1 MFGRRTFGVA
11 GAAILGSLALLA
23 TGVAHAIVDLD
34 AEDKSKA
41 AVTFAKELL
50 KASTTHGDVD
60 YYTVT
65 QTGSGDG
72 VGLVMAKLGAVVAA
86 DRNAEVTF
94 TFQNL
99 VFLSTSTAPAITV
112 EDADGQ
118 PVVAGQ
124 AHSGGGLSGENTVSY
139 RLSPTAELPAD
150 TVLSLGV
157 PDGGVGIS
165 ASAPVS
171 VTMDLTAEPAQVG
184 GDPVTYQVSHPNA
197 IDAKPALKVTTTP
210 NYPVASVE
218 DGYRKFK
225 AGPGVSSDR
234 LSASLGG
241 LSISVEPYLKPDGAA
256 VAKRDIYQPGFT
268 DSHHSGENITTLP
281 SSDETGYVVIQGD
294 TSFISRAVTDTVC
307 PSNLGSHVNYRR
319 SDEEPRLRPQYV
331 SSIDGDL
338 LCVTVSG
345 AADATPIAKT
355 APYVAEFTFVY
366 KDAVNPD
373 FVPASPVIAPP
384 YGSIGR
390 DGAMVRIPYLVTDER
405 YNQRIVIVN
414 HGAATN
420 YEMSF
425 TSEEGVTARAG
436 MESSGT
442 LPSGTTVLRTSD
454 VVTIEG
460 GPPHRVSGTFTIEA
474 VADSVSVA
482 TNQTNRSNGSTDTV
496 VYKVQDQ

>member
-1 MFGRRTFGVA
+1 MFGRRSCGVA

-41 AVTFAKELL
+41 SVTFAKELL
-50 KASTTHGDVD
+50 KASTKHGDVD

-65 QTGSGDG
+65 ATGGSGDS
-72 VGLVMAKLGAVVAA
+72 GLVKAKLGAVVGA
-86 DRNAEVTF
+86 DRNAVVTF

-99 VFLSTSTAPAITV
+99 VFLHDSTAPTISF
-112 EDADGQ
+112 EDS
-118 PVVAGQ
+118 AGTDVSGVND
-124 AHSGGGLSGENTVSY
+124 AHFGGGTRGMNTVSY

-150 TVLSLGV
+150 TVLFLGV
-157 PDGGVGIS
+157 PTGGVGIS

-171 VTMDLTAEPAQVG
+171 ITMDLTAEPAQEG
-184 GDPVTYQVSHPNA
+184 GDPVTYQVSHPIA
-197 IDAKPALKVTTTP
+197 IDARPALKVTSTP
-210 NYPVASVE
+210 NSPVASVE

-234 LSASLGG
+234 LTASLGRITV
-241 LSISVEPYLKPDGAA
+241 SAEPYLKPDGTA
-256 VAKRDIYQPGFT
+256 V
-268 DSHHSGENITTLP
+268 GENDIWSAGFATWYVLDDDEGLAGVP
-281 SSDETGYVVIQGD
+281 DQFSSAIVRGDFSFASSAATSVDCPPLGGWTGPD
-294 TSFISRAVTDTVC
+294 M
-307 PSNLGSHVNYRR
+307 RR
-319 SDEEPRLRPQYV
+319 SDDQSRLRIQYGRAV
-331 SSIDGDL
+331 DARL
-338 LCVTVSG
+338 LCIGVSG
-345 AADATPIAKT
+345 GADATPIART
-355 APYVAEFTFVY
+355 APYVAEFSFIYT
-366 KDAVNPD
+366 DDVNPD
-373 FVPASPVIAPP
+373 LVPTTASAS

-425 TSEEGVTARAG
+425 TSEEGITAQAG

-460 GPPHRVSGTFTIEA
+460 GPPHRVSGTLTIEA
-474 VADSVSVA
+474 VAGSVSVA

-496 VYKVQDQ
+496 VYKVQGQ